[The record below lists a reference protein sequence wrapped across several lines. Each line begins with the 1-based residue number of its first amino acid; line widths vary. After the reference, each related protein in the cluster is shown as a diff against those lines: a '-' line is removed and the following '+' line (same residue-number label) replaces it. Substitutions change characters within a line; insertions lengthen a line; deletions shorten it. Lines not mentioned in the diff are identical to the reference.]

1 MVKTYTEHLNT
12 YLLILL
18 KNRNG
23 IILMFPAYLIDLK
36 QTYCAGTNNTNVSN
50 RLYSKRVWCSLC
62 KPTIKQIPQ
71 TQLTKASFLYK
82 EHKRSFH
89 NMLNQIQFL
98 FCLSLWVNHSITR
111 VIFRSHCNQD
121 VEYITDHSN
130 LLFSLVNTKLQTVS
144 SILIITFDR

>member
-1 MVKTYTEHLNT
+1 M
-12 YLLILL
+12 
-18 KNRNG
+18 KNGNG
-23 IILMFPAYLIDLK
+23 IILMFSAYLLDLI
-36 QTYCAGTNNTNVSN
+36 QTYFAGMNNTNVSN

-71 TQLTKASFLYK
+71 TQLTKASFLCK

-98 FCLSLWVNHSITR
+98 FCLSLWVNQRISR

-121 VEYITDHSN
+121 VEYITDHYN